1 MVVSFDCSCMYFV
14 FSLCL
19 NKQFFEDGT
28 EDPSTLNPGSSIT
41 KKKSKSKDAN
51 KEKKERIQMD
61 MIVILTSLLL
71 QDGPLFCLRMTL
83 IFKYVSIVRL
93 SREFWIKL
101 QKLIFPL
108 YRFQVISHMNIFFT
122 CKNTLVIMLQLYR
135 LLILCLERRPV
146 YRRQS
151 RIFSLIPSEAF
162 EDSLGKGY
170 S

>member
-93 SREFWIKL
+93 E
-101 QKLIFPL
+101 
-108 YRFQVISHMNIFFT
+108 N
-122 CKNTLVIMLQLYR
+122 
-135 LLILCLERRPV
+135 
-146 YRRQS
+146 
-151 RIFSLIPSEAF
+151 F
-162 EDSLGKGY
+162 E
-170 S
+170 